1 MNERESAWETISR
14 RIFYVEEKNYSLSR
28 EQQIEEEEDGKEK
41 EKKPFSKFCPISIA
55 RDAKQVRKSGVGRW
69 LIVA

>member
-1 MNERESAWETISR
+1 MRERESAWETISR
-14 RIFYVEEKNYSLSR
+14 RIFCVEEKNYSLSR